1 MAPVDYSQLPALPP
15 PPGVT
20 ANFVNPPSIAW
31 QITAFSLPFSGAAT
45 IFVALRLYARA
56 HILRFLGLDDR
67 EFSAL
72 PFESS
77 LTLWQVFLVLAMV
90 RVIFSLWNNH

>member
-1 MAPVDYSQLPALPP
+1 MAPVDYSQRPAFPP
-15 PPGVT
+15 PPGIT
-20 ANFVNPPSIAW
+20 ANFDNPPSIAW

-67 EFSAL
+67 EFNV
-72 PFESS
+72 PS
-77 LTLWQVFLVLAMV
+77 L
-90 RVIFSLWNNH
+90 